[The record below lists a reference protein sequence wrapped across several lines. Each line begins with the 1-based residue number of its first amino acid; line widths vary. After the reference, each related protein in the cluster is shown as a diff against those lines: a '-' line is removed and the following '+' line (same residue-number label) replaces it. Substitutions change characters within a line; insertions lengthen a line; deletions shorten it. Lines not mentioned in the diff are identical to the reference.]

1 MSKLKD
7 FEKRLSELNKEFSE
21 LKKALRKAPGIG
33 GTIEIAGSEWTV
45 LDKTDIGYLA
55 IMRGFES
62 LGTEFDKKSNNWKNS
77 ELRDYLNTKFLE
89 KVESDIGKGILPEF
103 ERDLLSLDGQKEYG
117 KCTDK
122 VSLLTVDEYRKYR
135 EYLPNTDKWWW
146 LCTPWSTVCNECEY
160 TVAVVSPSGFISSS
174 NYDNYCGVRPVCIF
188 PSSIFESEEG

>member
-33 GTIEIAGSEWTV
+33 GTIEIAGIEWKV

-55 IMRGFES
+55 IMRDFES

-117 KCTDK
+117 KCADK

-160 TVAVVSPSGFISSS
+160 AVTVVSPSGGVC
-174 NYDNYCGVRPVCIF
+174 NY
-188 PSSIFESEEG
+188 S